1 MDNMEQD
8 EKNIDLI
15 EAFAKGELSES
26 DLADFERKRATD
38 ADFASEVA
46 DYLLIINEIRT
57 GEQRA
62 FHHKLKGWENEIEGQ
77 ESKGKVIPIRRIL
90 SIAATL
96 LIVALAGGYAIFKNL
111 PVHVN
116 DELFAKYF
124 QPYDDVIT
132 ERSAEES
139 PLQQGMNL
147 YNQGKYAMAIPY
159 FEAFL
164 KEKPTEAAAQLY
176 LGISYLA
183 DNKTDSAKDLFENL
197 IRNDRGL
204 YKEIAEW
211 NMALIYLKSND
222 IEALKKSLQQ
232 IIAQKDHS
240 YAAEAASLNEDL

>member
-15 EAFAKGELSES
+15 EAFTKGLLSES
-26 DLADFERKRATD
+26 DLADFERRRATD

-46 DYLLIINEIRT
+46 DYLLIMKEIRT
-57 GEQRA
+57 AEQRA
-62 FHHKLKGWENEIEGQ
+62 FHHKLKGWENEIDGEK
-77 ESKGKVIPIRRIL
+77 SKGKVIPMRRIL

-111 PVHVN
+111 PVQGN
-116 DELFAKYF
+116 DELFTKYF

-132 ERSAEES
+132 ERSTEES
-139 PLQQGMNL
+139 PLQLGMNL
-147 YNQGKYAMAIPY
+147 YNQEKYAMAIPY
-159 FEAFL
+159 FETFL
-164 KEKPTEAAAQLY
+164 KEKPTEAAAQMY

-183 DNKTDSAKDLFENL
+183 DNKMGSAKDLFENL

-211 NMALIYLKSND
+211 NMALIYLKSN
-222 IEALKKSLQQ
+222 ETELLKKSLQQ
-232 IIAQKDHS
+232 IIAQKDHP
-240 YAAEAASLNEDL
+240 YADEAVSLSEEL